1 MPIFQFDTLE
11 QIPEALRSYAK
22 AEGEKVHI
30 NLVPEDKL
38 AEFRQNNTD
47 LLKER
52 DALKKEVEIYKPLV
66 GEDPTAFQA
75 EQAELKATAQ
85 RVKDGTLTDSKAIE
99 QEVVRRTEDMKKT
112 LEEQIRGAQKEG
124 ALWKTKAGEI
134 EQVHKRT
141 LVNSAIKDALI
152 DPELG
157 VQPYAFPDILARAS
171 NVWRAQDNG
180 QVLAYQGDLQLY
192 GSDGGSPLS
201 PKEWIMKLRDEAPHY
216 FKGTGGGGA
225 GGDQQQR
232 GQLGKTREELRGM
245 RGADKL
251 ALANGAKPASL

>member
-22 AEGEKVHI
+22 SEGEKVQI
-30 NLVPEDKL
+30 NLVPDDKL
-38 AEFRQNNTD
+38 AEFRQTNTD

-52 DALKKEVEIYKPLV
+52 DALKKEIELYKPVV
-66 GEDPTAFQA
+66 GDDPNAL
-75 EQAELKATAQ
+75 QAELVELRATAQ

-99 QEVVRRTEDMKKT
+99 QEVVRRTEDMKKS
-112 LEEQIRGAQKEG
+112 LEEQIRQAQKEG
-124 ALWKTKAGEI
+124 ANWRAKATDI
-134 EQVHKRT
+134 EAVHKRT
-141 LVNSAIKDALI
+141 LVNSAIKDAMI
-152 DPELG
+152 DPDLG
-157 VQPYAFPDILARAS
+157 VQAFAYPDILARAT

-180 QVLAYQGDLQLY
+180 QVLAFQGDLQLY

-216 FKGTGGGGA
+216 FKGTQGGGA
-225 GGDQQQR
+225 GGDSTQR
-232 GQLGKTREELRGM
+232 GQFGKTQQELRSM